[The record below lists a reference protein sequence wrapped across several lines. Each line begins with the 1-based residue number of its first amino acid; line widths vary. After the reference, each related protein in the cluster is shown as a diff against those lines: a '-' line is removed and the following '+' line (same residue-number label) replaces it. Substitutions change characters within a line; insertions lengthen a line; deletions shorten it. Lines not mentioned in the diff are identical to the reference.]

1 MFCICTISF
10 FCAIL
15 RSQGATTMSVDCMS
29 ELKQVYKSVIKRIVD
44 TGVMLDSDVLFL
56 HFYKT
61 NIEQNT
67 NLEDEETNE

>member
-15 RSQGATTMSVDCMS
+15 RSQGATTMSEDCKS

-44 TGVMLDSDVLFL
+44 TGVMLDSDVLFFAFL
-56 HFYKT
+56 QDQYRTKYEFGGRRNK
-61 NIEQNT
+61 
-67 NLEDEETNE
+67 

>member
-1 MFCICTISF
+1 
-10 FCAIL
+10 
-15 RSQGATTMSVDCMS
+15 MSEDCKS